1 MSKLRLLIVDD
12 EPLIRKGIKNAASG
26 LADVEIIGEC
36 GSGLDAIQAITS
48 QSPDL
53 VLLDVQMPD
62 CTGLE
67 VVRQVGTERMPP
79 VIFITA
85 YDEYAVKAFDLNAV
99 DYLLKPFDD
108 ARFRESVERARQRMT
123 GKTQSALAHQL
134 NALLDA
140 QTQKWPQRLVIRNG
154 ERFDFVPVETI
165 DWIESANNYVEL
177 HCGARQYLMGETM
190 TNLEHKLDPARFVRI
205 HRCRIVN
212 TSRIVAVHPLLGST
226 YGIELRGGIRL
237 SSGRQYKDAVQ
248 RLIHG

>member
-12 EPLIRKGIKNAASG
+12 EPLIRKGVRNAASS
-26 LADVEIIGEC
+26 LADAEIIGEC
-36 GSGLDAIQAITS
+36 GSGREAIEVISS
-48 QSPDL
+48 QKPDL

-62 CTGLE
+62 CSGLD
-67 VVRQVGTERMPP
+67 VIRQIGAEQMPP

-85 YDEYAVKAFDLNAV
+85 YDEYAVKAFELNAV

-108 ARFRESVERARQRMT
+108 SRFRESVERARQRIT
-123 GKTQSALAHQL
+123 GNNQAALAQQL
-134 NALLDA
+134 NALLDSQA
-140 QTQKWPQRLVIRNG
+140 QKWPERLVIRNG

-177 HCGARQYLMGETM
+177 HCGSRQYLMGETM
-190 TNLEHKLDPARFVRI
+190 TNLEHRLDPSRFVRI

-237 SSGRQYKDAVQ
+237 SSGRQYKDVVQ
-248 RLIHG
+248 RLIHC